1 MSTTQEQTTK
11 TRSGRLVKKPERY
24 VPVEKVEDDY
34 ATDEHDT
41 EDEVDDDDYTSSED
55 EEESDSEGSLV
66 DFVVPDE
73 SDSETE
79 SVKDE

>member
-1 MSTTQEQTTK
+1 MSTTQEQTMR

-24 VPVEKVEDDY
+24 VPTEKVEDDY

-41 EDEVDDDDYTSSED
+41 DDDVDTETETEIEEDDDDD
-55 EEESDSEGSLV
+55 DDSEGSLV

-73 SDSETE
+73 SESSDTE
-79 SVKDE
+79 